1 MGLIQYSFFNINYI
15 VFNPKY
21 KYKELTY
28 IFDQLININILR
40 IKFFNQKKEIAQIF
54 LYLVNFLFFNIKEK
68 CCHSNSWEN

>member
-40 IKFFNQKKEIAQIF
+40 IKFFNKK
-54 LYLVNFLFFNIKEK
+54 KK
-68 CCHSNSWEN
+68 